1 MRSPTR
7 GLKLASRQIVL
18 DTETTGL
25 NARMGDRVIEIGCI
39 ELLSRNVTDRQF
51 HSYLNPEREIDEGA
65 AKVHGLTLE
74 FLSDKPKFADI
85 AREFVDYIGGAEL
98 IIHNAAFDVEFLD
111 RELSFAGL
119 KKLSAY
125 ATGIIDTLAMAR
137 ELHPGKRNGL
147 DALCERYAVNNSHR
161 TLHGALLD
169 ARLLAEVYLAL
180 TRGQESLVMDLE
192 QPSAAQTAAAL
203 VDAKKLTVLRAT
215 GEELKA
221 HEKILDAV
229 DKAANNQGGSLWR
242 KLLSP
247 S

>member
-1 MRSPTR
+1 
-7 GLKLASRQIVL
+7 
-18 DTETTGL
+18 
-25 NARMGDRVIEIGCI
+25 MGDRVIEIGCI

-51 HSYLNPEREIDEGA
+51 HSYLNPQREIDEGA

-74 FLSDKPKFADI
+74 FLSDKPKFAGI
-85 AREFVDYIGGAEL
+85 AREFVDYISGAEL

-111 RELSFAGL
+111 QELSLAGL

-180 TRGQESLVMDLE
+180 TRGQESLVMDLQ
-192 QPSAAQTAAAL
+192 QPSAAQAAAAL

-221 HEKILDAV
+221 HEKILDAI
-229 DKAANNQGGSLWR
+229 DKSAKERGGSLWR
-242 KLLSP
+242 KLAG
-247 S
+247 